1 MKILFSLIISIF
13 FVFSCKDYETPKVI
27 EKEGLSITLPGFAEE
42 EELAA
47 DGFMEFA
54 NRYRNFYIVI
64 LKHKN
69 NKNIAEIDS
78 IGTQRIVAQLDSV
91 KIDSISWFSNLKI
104 NRSKEIQG
112 NYPKEKEPI
121 YFYHHTLF
129 GKNNI
134 YEVTMW
140 TRGESRKLKYQ
151 TEFEKIFNSLNEK

>member
-1 MKILFSLIISIF
+1 MKILFSLIISIVF
-13 FVFSCKDYETPKVI
+13 FTSCKDYKTPKVI
-27 EKEGLSITLPGFAEE
+27 EKEGLSITLPGFVEE

-54 NRYRNFYIVI
+54 NRYRNFYLVI
-64 LKHKN
+64 LKHKKTN
-69 NKNIAEIDS
+69 NINQIDS
-78 IGTQRIVAQLDSV
+78 IGTQRILAQLDSV
-91 KIDSISWFSNLKI
+91 KVDSISWFSNLKV

-129 GKNNI
+129 GKNAI

-140 TRGESRKLKYQ
+140 TRGENRKLKYQ

>member
-1 MKILFSLIISIF
+1 MKILFSLIISILF
-13 FVFSCKDYETPKVI
+13 ITSCKDYKTPKFI
-27 EKEGLSITLPGFAEE
+27 EKEGLSITLPGFVEE

-54 NRYRNFYIVI
+54 NRYRNFYLVI
-64 LKHKN
+64 LKHKKTN
-69 NKNIAEIDS
+69 NINQIDS
-78 IGTQRIVAQLDSV
+78 IGTQRILAQLDSV
-91 KIDSISWFSNLKI
+91 KVDSISWFSNLKV

-129 GKNNI
+129 GKNAI

-140 TRGESRKLKYQ
+140 TRGENRKLKYQ